1 MCPLILT
8 DQTSIPLARVTAPE
22 APESSCK
29 KSVLARRRL
38 SYEHTESIHACE
50 DTGNTERESMLDASR
65 KRKLEEPINFE
76 VPIDCQTE
84 CGPVQDEV
92 RACNEDTIKEK
103 STHVKEDEPSPK
115 VPPKKGIH
123 ESENQILLHNE
134 APNAAV
140 DNIDEVKLCIKL
152 A

>member
-8 DQTSIPLARVTAPE
+8 DRTSIPLAHVTAPD

-29 KSVLARRRL
+29 KSVTRRRL

-50 DTGNTERESMLDASR
+50 DTGNTDRENILDASR

-76 VPIDCQTE
+76 VPSDCQTE
-84 CGPVQDEV
+84 SGPVQDEV
-92 RACNEDTIKEK
+92 RECNEDTIKEK
-103 STHVKEDEPSPK
+103 STHVKGDEPNPK
-115 VPPKKGIH
+115 VPAKKGIH

-140 DNIDEVKLCIKL
+140 DNIDEVKLCVKF